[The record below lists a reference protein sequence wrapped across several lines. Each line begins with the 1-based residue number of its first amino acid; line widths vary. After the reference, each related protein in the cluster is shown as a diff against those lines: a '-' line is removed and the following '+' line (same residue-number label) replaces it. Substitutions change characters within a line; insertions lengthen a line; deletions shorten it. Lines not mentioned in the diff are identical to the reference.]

1 MSARRWL
8 GRRTQGMRRGGV
20 KRLLV
25 AHGAGRLSELDPAEY
40 PALLAEAEEL

>member
-1 MSARRWL
+1 
-8 GRRTQGMRRGGV
+8 MRRGGV